1 MKSCQCA
8 LLKLV
13 KVLLLSDFLGLWAIN
28 VVVSIGRW
36 SDGSFLSIVLV
47 VLEAMC
53 IGIIVRSVVVVVGGF
68 G

>member
-13 KVLLLSDFLGLWAIN
+13 KVLLLCDFLGLWAVN

-36 SDGSFLSIVLV
+36 SDGSFLSVVHV
-47 VLEAMC
+47 VLGAMC
-53 IGIIVRSVVVVVGGF
+53 IRIIVRSVVVVGF